1 LIVDVENTPDEQDFV
16 NVWLWFFHRHIVK
29 TIYKQN
35 LTVFKRNNVWEK
47 YKACVSAPTFE
58 GEDSFIHKFFPKI
71 KRGKIEVGAEFSNIS
86 GNLGLDLEFADPE
99 KTQVKFNYIVNK
111 ANELFSQLS
120 PENGKL
126 YIFLDELELSL
137 TTTKLYSR
145 DARMIRDVIVAME
158 KLNNISRDKH
168 YQLYVIGA
176 IRSEVL
182 TAVSSLGKEIN
193 KTISDFGI
201 PIYWHQSGGDIKT
214 HPILRILIKRISS
227 SENFY
232 NYPELDFDQLWS
244 KYFPARINNIP
255 TPMYILNL
263 TWYRPRDVIRLL
275 TLAQKFFPTKTSF
288 DQQVFESIRKQYSTE
303 SWTEL
308 SEELRTS
315 FKSEEIE
322 GIRRLFYGY
331 KEEFS
336 YEDITNHGK
345 SLIEM
350 YHEVELLLRDHS
362 LGDILSRLYKIGFI
376 GNAIDEWGKSRRYR
390 VCHRGDDEIL
400 LEKNMFIHRG
410 LRPYLSIG

>member
-1 LIVDVENTPDEQDFV
+1 MTKCTEIQV
-16 NVWLWFFHRHIVK
+16 
-29 TIYKQN
+29 
-35 LTVFKRNNVWEK
+35 
-47 YKACVSAPTFE
+47 
-58 GEDSFIHKFFPKI
+58 
-71 KRGKIEVGAEFSNIS
+71 
-86 GNLGLDLEFADPE
+86 EFADSE

-120 PENGKL
+120 PDIGKL

-137 TTTKLYSR
+137 TTTKLYNR
-145 DARMIRDVIVAME
+145 DARMIRDVIVAIE

-168 YQLYVIGA
+168 YHLYVIGA

-201 PIYWHQSGGDIKT
+201 PIYWHQSGGDIMT

-232 NYPELDFDQLWS
+232 NFPKQDFDQLWT
-244 KYFPARINNIP
+244 KYFPARINNIL

-263 TWYRPRDVIRLL
+263 TWHRPRDVIRLL
-275 TLAQKFFPTKTSF
+275 TLAQKFFPIKTSF

-331 KEEFS
+331 KDEFS
-336 YEDITNHGK
+336 YEDVTVHAD
-345 SLIEM
+345 SLTKM
-350 YHEVELLLRDHS
+350 YHEVEMLLNNHN
-362 LGDILSRLYKIGFI
+362 LGEILSKLYKIGFI
-376 GNAIDEWGKSRRYR
+376 GNVIDERGKARRYR

-410 LRPYLSIG
+410 LRPYLSLG